1 MSSLIRFHYDPF
13 AEFNCLFDDA
23 FHARFSPVT
32 SSAQVAQRPEAQSLD
47 SFRPKLDLHES
58 KDSNTVTATF
68 ELPGLNSEDITIDL
82 HHNRLMVSGEST
94 TSNSR
99 RVPMRFVSV
108 IMEGSPARC
117 SSPLEPSVSPF
128 SSRHRAGRKPMFCQ
142 KHKCNSTLFLIAS
155 TVYEWTVTMPTGR
168 TGVVGSANNLSNV
181 EYGQDAMERI

>member
-82 HHNRLMVSGEST
+82 HHNRLTVSGEST

-99 RVPMRFVSV
+99 EGAYAVRERHYGRFSRTLQLPSGTRPEDVKAK
-108 IMEGSPARC
+108 MESGLLTLTFPKAT
-117 SSPLEPSVSPF
+117 LEQQPQ
-128 SSRHRAGRKPMFCQ
+128 CITIQ
-142 KHKCNSTLFLIAS
+142 
-155 TVYEWTVTMPTGR
+155 
-168 TGVVGSANNLSNV
+168 
-181 EYGQDAMERI
+181 